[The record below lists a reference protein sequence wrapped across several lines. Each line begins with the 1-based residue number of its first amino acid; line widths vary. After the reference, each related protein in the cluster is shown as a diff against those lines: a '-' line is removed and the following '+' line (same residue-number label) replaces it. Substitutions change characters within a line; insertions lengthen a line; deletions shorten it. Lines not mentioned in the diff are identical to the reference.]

1 MFCDGWATVEDMA
14 DTLVERVHLSPEE
27 AQSVADEAR
36 QAMGGVARAAP
47 SPISPTVKLRQVLR
61 STVDPRLANQALEPH
76 DKVLPGVRIPPPWV
90 YLAFRCAN
98 QRRNQDVGKDL
109 LSCSSAGAPSPR
121 TG

>member
-90 YLAFRCAN
+90 Y
-98 QRRNQDVGKDL
+98 QRKYVIGR
-109 LSCSSAGAPSPR
+109 PR
-121 TG
+121 EPEVVTVLVTLCVESRYAS